1 MKKKDQDR
9 SKLFTRRA
17 LLLGGGQL
25 GLLSLLV
32 GRLYYLQVVE
42 SPKYVVLAEEN
53 RVNLRLLAPPRGRIY
68 DRYGVEIA
76 SNRQNYRIVLVP
88 EQARDVRRILGQLA
102 SIVELDEEDRWRVLK
117 EAARKRRFVPIIVR
131 DNLTWKEVSRIEV
144 NSPDLPGVTIEEGQ
158 RRFYPYANSAGH
170 LLGYV
175 AAVSEAEQ
183 TGDPLLQLP
192 DFQIG

>member
-1 MKKKDQDR
+1 MKKRKPKITPER
-9 SKLFTRRA
+9 SKVFTRRA
-17 LLLGGGQL
+17 LLLGGGQI

-32 GRLYYLQVVE
+32 GRLYHLQILE
-42 SPKYVVLAEEN
+42 SSKYVVLAEEN

-68 DRYGVEIA
+68 DRYGVEVA

-102 SIVELDEEDRWRVLK
+102 SIVDLNEEDRWRVLK

-144 NSPDLPGVTIEEGQ
+144 NSPDLPG
-158 RRFYPYANSAGH
+158 
-170 LLGYV
+170 
-175 AAVSEAEQ
+175 
-183 TGDPLLQLP
+183 
-192 DFQIG
+192 